1 MAGVHDPG
9 VPGGEKEGGTQEA
22 QAVLNVLA
30 ISSPARYPLYKSPLD
45 YINLKQLASPHWGE
59 SLSFAILIAQQQGVH
74 IMAGAEAKKLSSAIE
89 DDPKIVA
96 GALEGL
102 AEHRAGKGKSFD
114 NVDDLKS
121 YLEKT

>member
-1 MAGVHDPG
+1 
-9 VPGGEKEGGTQEA
+9 
-22 QAVLNVLA
+22 
-30 ISSPARYPLYKSPLD
+30 
-45 YINLKQLASPHWGE
+45 
-59 SLSFAILIAQQQGVH
+59 
-74 IMAGAEAKKLSSAIE
+74 MAGAKAKKQSFAIE

-114 NVDDLKS
+114 SVEDLKA

>member
-1 MAGVHDPG
+1 MAV
-9 VPGGEKEGGTQEA
+9 
-22 QAVLNVLA
+22 
-30 ISSPARYPLYKSPLD
+30 
-45 YINLKQLASPHWGE
+45 
-59 SLSFAILIAQQQGVH
+59 
-74 IMAGAEAKKLSSAIE
+74 AEAKKLSSAIE

-121 YLEKT
+121 YLEKPRGAWVHLTPHTSI